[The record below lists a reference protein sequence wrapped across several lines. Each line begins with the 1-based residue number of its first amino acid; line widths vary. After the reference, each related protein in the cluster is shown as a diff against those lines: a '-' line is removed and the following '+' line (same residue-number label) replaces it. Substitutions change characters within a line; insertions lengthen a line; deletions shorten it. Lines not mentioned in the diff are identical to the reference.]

1 MNPSSPF
8 VSRLTPLHFA
18 KNYLVCS
25 LLLFEYE
32 IVPQY
37 IFETITPNYL
47 YTGSLKDIVMLY
59 LITGNIERKLLKN
72 VLQMALKFTNSKF
85 EQITNGWSSIKL
97 YFGKTK
103 LQKI

>member
-18 KNYLVCS
+18 KNYLGT

-85 EQITNGWSSIKL
+85 AQITNGWSTIKL
-97 YFGKTK
+97 YFVKTG
-103 LQKI
+103 